1 VRNERDGLVEGRPN
15 RSGDDA
21 VPPTY
26 RVRYSL
32 TRTGRPTAPG
42 DVETIEVTAD
52 LDGVPGLLPAGAY
65 ILSIEDVGA
74 DQLVHWTRWPNAYR
88 PGFGG

>member
-1 VRNERDGLVEGRPN
+1 
-15 RSGDDA
+15 

-26 RVRYSL
+26 RVRYRR
-32 TRTGRPTAPG
+32 TDTGRPPVPG
-42 DVETIEVTAD
+42 DVETIEVDAS

-65 ILSIEDVGA
+65 ILSIEDLAA

-88 PGFGG
+88 PGFGA

>member
-1 VRNERDGLVEGRPN
+1 
-15 RSGDDA
+15 

-26 RVRYSL
+26 RVRYCV
-32 TRTGRPTAPG
+32 TRTGRPPAPG
-42 DVETIEVTAD
+42 DVETIEVDAN

-65 ILSIEDVGA
+65 ILSIEDLAA

-88 PGFGG
+88 PGFGA